1 MPQTLDFSADPA
13 ALTGATTLQIIGR
26 REALARDSVRALL
39 PEGAQGVWDAMIKAD
54 PGDQG
59 RTATTWVDGR
69 VQRVTACVLPDTL
82 SRHNSPSRAWCYP
95 RLLVQGRG
103 PQNAIVAALDD
114 EAHAFAAVCG
124 IARSLP
130 TFSVRSKP
138 SEGASTA
145 LLLGPDGP
153 IDGSFAPIAAAVR
166 RAAHLVD
173 TPPDR
178 LGPDAFV
185 TTATAMGA
193 FKGVSVHVLRRKDL
207 EAHGLGGLAA
217 VGRAA
222 MQEPALVVLDWA
234 PSGATKKVCW
244 VGKGITYDT
253 GGLSLKTKT
262 GMPGMKTDMGG
273 AAAVLAAFEAAV
285 ALEANVRLTAILCIA
300 ENAVGPDAVRP
311 DDVIRLYSGKTVE
324 INNTDAEGRLVLG
337 DGVAWAVKHREPE
350 LLVDLATLTGAQG
363 VATGKIHAAI
373 VTNDEDLEVAA
384 IEAGKRSGD
393 LVHPLPYAP
402 ELFRAEFASTIAD
415 MKNSVKD
422 RANAQSSCAAQF
434 VANHLGDWNGP
445 WLHVDLASP
454 SRSGPRGTGFGVG
467 LLLTMLGVGA

>member
-253 GGLSLKTKT
+253 GGLHLKQR
-262 GMPGMKTDMGG
+262 GFMEGMKADMGG
-273 AAAVLAAFEAAV
+273 AAAVLGAFRVLAAERPRY
-285 ALEANVRLTAILCIA
+285 RLSLVLAIA
-300 ENAVGPDAVRP
+300 ENAISAASYKP
-311 DDVIRLYSGKTVE
+311 DDILRMHSGKTVE
-324 INNTDAEGRLVLG
+324 INNTDAEGRLLLG
-337 DGVAWAVKHREPE
+337 DGVSWAARE
-350 LLVDLATLTGAQG
+350 LGADLIIDAATLTGAQLI
-363 VATGKIHAAI
+363 ATGVIHAA
-373 VTNDEDLEVAA
+373 VVSDDAALEAHAVAA
-384 IEAGKRSGD
+384 GRVSGD
-393 LVHPLPYAP
+393 L
-402 ELFRAEFASTIAD
+402 
-415 MKNSVKD
+415 
-422 RANAQSSCAAQF
+422 
-434 VANHLGDWNGP
+434 
-445 WLHVDLASP
+445 
-454 SRSGPRGTGFGVG
+454 
-467 LLLTMLGVGA
+467 